1 MRESRRVVSAENAT
15 ISLRQTGATI
25 RSATFDID
33 QGFTALV
40 GVSGSGKTTLLRGLM
55 GLLPLEAGV
64 ISHWDKNGEE
74 VFSNRPS
81 EQSIISRAFSRL
93 RLETRQEAE
102 AANYRSRNT
111 GYIAQ
116 IPQLPDDM
124 KLADYIAQTHA
135 ARGNKLD
142 SDYVDYL
149 TNELGV
155 TRHLGKYAAEV
166 SGGERQRIA
175 IATALA
181 HKPNLIFAD
190 EPTASLDTKRTGQQ
204 VMGLLREVSEAG
216 ATVICASHDQS
227 VIEQADRVMNI
238 EEGRVTPV

>member
-1 MRESRRVVSAENAT
+1 MRESRRVVTAENAT

-33 QGFTALV
+33 RGFTALV

-64 ISHWDKNGEE
+64 ISHWNNRGEE

-81 EQSIISRAFSRL
+81 EQSIITRAFNRL

-102 AANYRSRNT
+102 AASYRSRNT

-124 KLADYIAQTHA
+124 KLADYIAQIHA
-135 ARGNKLD
+135 ARGNRLD
-142 SDYVDYL
+142 TDYVDYL
-149 TNELGV
+149 TNKLGV

-227 VIEQADRVMNI
+227 VIEQADRVLNI